1 MISELREI
9 ANERLTMEPEQSY
22 EFRCLR
28 DDVVQKMR
36 HHTYVDAATH
46 VFQYLVLPAFTPTIA
61 WDVFRRPRLG
71 HSDDFILVRTTWR
84 SDLDSEKVRTP
95 VERLRHSRPLQPT
108 IELNLLSVPSAELEQ
123 LSKELAELKLP
134 IGAAS
139 HSYGIDGTFYEIA
152 IDQSSVY
159 SSSAKCRL
167 SWWHTPPAQWPGVL
181 EWIKRAAIIFDAS
194 AQSVPSIPL
203 RIRPIDD
210 TASKE

>member
-1 MISELREI
+1 MSPKVVSVRSSISQD
-9 ANERLTMEPEQSY
+9 N
-22 EFRCLR
+22 
-28 DDVVQKMR
+28 
-36 HHTYVDAATH
+36 
-46 VFQYLVLPAFTPTIA
+46 LVLPAFTPTIA

-167 SWWHTPPAQWPGVL
+167 SWWHTPPAQWPGVYSADVGS
-181 EWIKRAAIIFDAS
+181 EFRKSRGTGFRKVAAACHEQLFS
-194 AQSVPSIPL
+194 
-203 RIRPIDD
+203 
-210 TASKE
+210 